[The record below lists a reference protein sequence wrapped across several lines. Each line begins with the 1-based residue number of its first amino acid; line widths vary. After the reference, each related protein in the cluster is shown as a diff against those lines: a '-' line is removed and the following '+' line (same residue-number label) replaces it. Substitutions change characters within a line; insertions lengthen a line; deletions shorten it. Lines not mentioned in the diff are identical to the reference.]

1 MAPGYYNAAPLA
13 EKMRDVDP
21 DLRFMAM
28 NDFIADMRSGAL
40 TFDTQSE
47 TTLVDEVL
55 KHMDDSNSE
64 VKNLTVKCVALMI
77 KLVSEGKKELIM
89 NSLIGYLG
97 GNKDDV
103 RDLTSLA
110 LKTITMEIPTVG
122 SLANLVANTL
132 VPQLLIILKNPN
144 TKPELILESLTVL
157 TTVFSRLSAP
167 LTKTPDQLQ
176 QAFDILRNLLDH
188 SRVAV
193 RKRAI
198 VALANLIPLTPPQTF
213 QPLLDALLQAFSN
226 PAISVSQ
233 RTTAVQLLAA
243 VGRHAPDRLA
253 PSATAIV
260 DSLIVALASG
270 PVDEDE
276 EEAERKE
283 MEELKEG
290 ALQALEQL
298 VLGCGKEVTA
308 LLVQICAVGVEL
320 MKYDPN
326 YAGDAM
332 DEDEDEAE
340 EDEDLDEE
348 EYDDDED
355 TSYKVRRSA
364 LKLLMAVI
372 GTRPELLPT
381 LYKSVGPA
389 LVSRFADR
397 EESVRTEVWATF
409 TALVKQAGVYGT
421 EGGSPR
427 PGKRK
432 REEEGMEVVED
443 DGLSQLR
450 QLVPPATKSLLKQL
464 TPKSSAST
472 LTAGFTLLQTLNTT
486 LPGVLAPF
494 SAPLLSLMA
503 KLLSGPSGS
512 RTPELTAQLLQFLT
526 QFFAASPPRSFA
538 DSLSNIAPPLMTLL
552 SDRFPRVA
560 GEAFRAAGELVKAIK
575 SLPPSH
581 PAKKYAERIYAE
593 TVRRLNVAD
602 TDAFV
607 KERALECLG
616 DVVSSAGEV
625 TKDDQWMSLLRARG
639 EMQAVGLHVVER
651 VVRDGADGID
661 KAKWEGWLDEG
672 VDWCLG
678 VIKRGPRAQR
688 VEAFPCLQQLLNRKG
703 SSLEPQTATQVVQDL
718 TTHLTEDDLHVLS
731 LSLSTLTLTLTL
743 LPSAWQTVEHTT
755 LSRVYVL
762 ALSGA
767 QGSVEPLLAF
777 VAALVRADN
786 QIANHIVQNLL
797 IQCTKGGVNE
807 KSGKGGI
814 AGYGTVAKCVA
825 VCVQESLQDAAGVI
839 TTFAKP
845 LRSGKKESD
854 SSLVLSLLT
863 LGEIGRFVDMS
874 DQVDVFNHSLSYF
887 TSPSEQV
894 RAAAASAVGN
904 IAVGNIQVF
913 LPVIVQALQGEEQTK
928 LSALHA
934 LREVVTHGPRHQLE
948 HMADQLWEPLFAS
961 TTGED
966 ESTKNVAAACLGRL
980 TTTSPARFLPRLQ
993 ASMAPGNPP
1002 AVKAAVA
1009 TAMRY
1014 VFMDNTQTY
1023 DDLLQPIISPYFM
1036 LLRDDDITVQRLA
1049 IVSLNAAARN
1059 KSHLV
1064 RPHLPNILPDLYA
1077 QTHVRAE
1084 LVHTVVMGPWKHQID
1099 DGLEARKAAYETM
1112 YTLLDTCLGA
1122 IDLQEYINRV
1132 IAGLSDKD
1140 EIKAL
1145 CYMML
1150 FRLAQVAPTAVV
1162 QRLDQISA
1170 PLEDTMKAPAQTK
1183 DTVKQDLERATELQQ
1198 SAVRALAALV
1208 KAGGLGHSSR
1218 FDAVVDNTKKGA
1230 LSHDYNELVSK

>member
-1 MAPGYYNAAPLA
+1 
-13 EKMRDVDP
+13 MRDVDP

-28 NDFIADMRSGAL
+28 NDFITDMRSGGL
-40 TFDTQSE
+40 SFDTQSE
-47 TTLVDEVL
+47 STLVDEVL

-77 KLVSEGKKELIM
+77 KLVSEQKKELIM
-89 NSLIGYLG
+89 NSLVGYLG

-122 SLANLVANTL
+122 PLANLVANTL
-132 VPQLLIILKNPN
+132 VPQLLVILKNPN

-157 TTVFSRLSAP
+157 TTVLSRLSAP

-198 VALANLIPLTPPQTF
+198 VALANLIPLTSPKTF
-213 QPLLDALLQAFSN
+213 QPLLEALLTAFSN

-253 PSATAIV
+253 PSAPAIV
-260 DSLIVALASG
+260 ESLISALESG
-270 PVDEDE
+270 AKDEDE
-276 EEAERKE
+276 ESERKE

-298 VLGCGKEVTA
+298 VLGCGKEVTPM
-308 LLVQICAVGVEL
+308 LVQICAVGVEL

-332 DEDEDEAE
+332 DEDEDEVE
-340 EDEDLDEE
+340 EDEEVDDE

-364 LKLLMAVI
+364 LKVLLAVI
-372 GTRPELLPT
+372 GTRPELLQT

-397 EESVRTEVWATF
+397 EESVRIEVWATL
-409 TALVKQAGVYGT
+409 TALVKQAGVYGS

-443 DGLSQLR
+443 EGGLSQLR
-450 QLVPPATKSLLKQL
+450 QLVPAATKSLLKQL
-464 TPKSSAST
+464 TSKSNAAT
-472 LTAGFTLLQTLNTT
+472 LTSGFTLLQTINAT

-494 SAPLLSLMA
+494 STPLLSLMA

-526 QFFAASPPRSFA
+526 QFFAASPPRSFGE
-538 DSLSNIAPPLMTLL
+538 SLNTVAPALL
-552 SDRFPRVA
+552 NLLGDRFPRVA
-560 GEAFRAAGELVKAIK
+560 GEAFRAAGELVKAVK
-575 SLPPSH
+575 MLPPSH
-581 PAKKYAERIYAE
+581 LAKRYAERIYTE
-593 TVRRLNVAD
+593 TVRRLNIAD

-607 KERALECLG
+607 KERALEFLG
-616 DVVSSAGEV
+616 DVVSAAGEV
-625 TKDDQWMSLLRARG
+625 AKDDQWMNLLRARG
-639 EMQAVGLHVVER
+639 EMQAIGLHVVER
-651 VVRDGADGID
+651 VVRDGADGVD
-661 KAKWEGWLDEG
+661 KAKWEAWLDED

-678 VIKRGPRAQR
+678 VIRRGPRNQR
-688 VEAFPCLQQLLNRKG
+688 VEGFPCLQQLLKRKG
-703 SSLEPQTATQVVQDL
+703 ASLAPETATQVIQTL
-718 TTHLTEDDLHVLS
+718 TAHLVDDDLLVLS
-731 LSLSTLTLTLTL
+731 LSLSTLTLTLTV
-743 LPSAWQTVEHTT
+743 LPLAWQTVEQTT
-755 LSRVYVL
+755 LSRIYSL
-762 ALSGA
+762 ALSGIS
-767 QGSVEPLLAF
+767 GSVEPLLAF
-777 VAALVRADN
+777 IAALVRADN

-797 IQCTKGGVNE
+797 IQSTKGQMGD
-807 KSGKGGI
+807 KAGKGAM
-814 AGYGTVAKCVA
+814 AGYATVAKCIA
-825 VCVQESLQDAAGVI
+825 VCVRGSPQDAAGVI

-845 LRSGKKESD
+845 LRTGKKEND
-854 SSLVLSLLT
+854 SAVVLALLT
-863 LGEIGRFVDMS
+863 LGEIGQFVDMS
-874 DQVDVFNHSLSYF
+874 DQPDVFNHSLNLFRS
-887 TSPSEQV
+887 SSEQV
-894 RAAAASAVGN
+894 RIAASSAVGG
-904 IAVGNIQVF
+904 IAVGNIQMF
-913 LPVIVQALQGEEQTK
+913 LPVIVQALQGEEHSR

-961 TTGED
+961 TTSED
-966 ESTKNVAAACLGRL
+966 ESLKNIAAACLGRL
-980 TTTSPARFLPRLQ
+980 TTTCPARFLPRLQ
-993 ASMAPGNPP
+993 ASMARENPP

-1023 DDLLQPIISPYFM
+1023 DDLLQPIISPYFT
-1036 LLRDDDITVQRLA
+1036 LLRDTDINVQRLA
-1049 IVSLNAAARN
+1049 IVSLNAAARH

-1077 QTHVRAE
+1077 QTHVRDE

-1099 DGLEARKAAYETM
+1099 DGLEARKAAYEAM

-1150 FRLAQVAPTAVV
+1150 FRLSQVAPTAAV
-1162 QRLDQISA
+1162 QRLDQISV
-1170 PLEDTMKAPAQTK
+1170 PLEDTMKAPATTK

-1208 KAGGLGHSSR
+1208 KAGGLGHSAR
-1218 FDAVVDNTKKGA
+1218 FDVVVENTKKGP
-1230 LSHDYNELVSK
+1230 LSHDFNELVSK